1 MEFNITENLNMKL
14 FMKYEKPLR
23 EALVSDETRYWHSI
37 SVASTAVTLAEIYN
51 ANKDDALVAGLLHD
65 FSKCVPKDKIL
76 IECEKHGVILS
87 EEDKMA
93 EGCIHGFLGAKV
105 CKDMFGINDQVYNAI
120 YFHTCGRPNMTMLEK
135 IVYMSDFIEPLR
147 RFRDL
152 VSDIRKLTYTNIDA
166 AIIPASE
173 MNLEFLR
180 RHNKFIHT
188 NTIKTLE
195 YYKSIVK

>member
-1 MEFNITENLNMKL
+1 
-14 FMKYEKPLR
+14 
-23 EALVSDETRYWHSI
+23 
-37 SVASTAVTLAEIYN
+37 
-51 ANKDDALVAGLLHD
+51 
-65 FSKCVPKDKIL
+65 
-76 IECEKHGVILS
+76 
-87 EEDKMA
+87 
-93 EGCIHGFLGAKV
+93 
-105 CKDMFGINDQVYNAI
+105 MFDINDQVYNAI
-120 YFHTCGRPNMTMLEK
+120 YFNTCGRPNMTMLEK